1 MVAILHEFKVRL
13 QVPPKTFDIH
23 PVFRPTLEN
32 RLFVL
37 GQPDSSNGAY
47 QGSDLGGF
55 VNPSV

>member
-13 QVPPKTFDIH
+13 QAPPKTFDIH

-37 GQPDSSNGAY
+37 GQLDSS
-47 QGSDLGGF
+47 
-55 VNPSV
+55 SVRSLKFGRPLCE